1 MLVKTDVKNAHNS
14 FPKDGAQKT
23 CQKKIIEAANAD
35 SRLMPLAVA
44 GASILRLATPI
55 YMRDSTSQTKFDF
68 LCNGLMGGG
77 QRQGAERLQAL
88 PALLIAAGLLIA
100 RAASYGRHRQ
110 RLLRAVK
117 ELESGPQ

>member
-1 MLVKTDVKNAHNS
+1 MNT
-14 FPKDGAQKT
+14 
-23 CQKKIIEAANAD
+23 
-35 SRLMPLAVA
+35 RLPLA
-44 GASILRLATPI
+44 LATPLLI
-55 YMRDSTSQTKFDF
+55 ALALF
-68 LCNGLMGGG
+68 GLMGGG

-117 ELESGPQ
+117 EIESSPP